1 MNVSDDRFT
10 KVSREVILLL
20 NAVVVVYVGF
30 EVVGDELMSKT
41 KRKCSPLP

>member
-10 KVSREVILLL
+10 EVSREVILLL

-30 EVVGDELMSKT
+30 EAVGDE
-41 KRKCSPLP
+41 P